1 MKSFLPDDPAFCL
14 DDNKR
19 RQDAATEQP
28 TSGKDRRALLHA
40 EHIRISY
47 QRDGIERTIL
57 KDFSLVLHEQEFV
70 VIIGPSGVGKSSLLR
85 ILSGLQAP
93 QAGQVHLETQVISQ
107 PHPDISFVF
116 QDPNLLPWLNAS
128 QNVAYGMNFK
138 RHKNR
143 SHTEIEAAVAEAMD
157 TVKLTEFGSLYP
169 ADLSGGMAQRVA
181 LARSLARRPRILMLD
196 EPLSALDEIT
206 RAQMQQLLLD
216 TISHYRASAVMVTH
230 DIDEALTLADR
241 IILLDNNASGHR
253 QWQLDQAHPRD
264 VASPDFLNHRA
275 DIIHTLRNAF
285 STSA

>member
-1 MKSFLPDDPAFCL
+1 MKSFLPDDPALCL
-14 DDNKR
+14 DNTVPP
-19 RQDAATEQP
+19 QAAATKP
-28 TSGKDRRALLHA
+28 LAPGKKRQRLLHA

-47 QRDGIERTIL
+47 QRDGIERTVL
-57 KDFSLVLHEQEFV
+57 KDFSLTLHEQEFV

-93 QAGQVHLETQVISQ
+93 QAGQVHLQNQTITQ

-138 RHKNR
+138 RHKTR
-143 SHTEIEAAVAEAMD
+143 SRAEIDDAVNEAID
-157 TVKLTEFGSLYP
+157 TVKLADFGDLYP

-206 RAQMQQLLLD
+206 RTQMQQLLLN

-241 IILLDNNASGHR
+241 IILLDNNATGHR
-253 QWQLDQAHPRD
+253 QWQLNQAHPRD
-264 VASPDFLNHRA
+264 VASPDFLHLRA

-285 STSA
+285 GTSA

>member
-1 MKSFLPDDPAFCL
+1 MKSFLPDDSPVFHDSGTLSSVA
-14 DDNKR
+14 
-19 RQDAATEQP
+19 QP
-28 TSGKDRRALLHA
+28 QASADGRHALLHA

-47 QRDGIERTIL
+47 QRDGTERTIL
-57 KDFSLVLHEQEFV
+57 DDFSLSLHEQEFV

-93 QAGQVHLETQVISQ
+93 QAGQIRLENQLITQ

-128 QNVAYGMNFK
+128 QNIAYGMNFK

-143 SHTEIEAAVAEAMD
+143 TRPEIDAAVSEAID
-157 TVKLTEFGSLYP
+157 TVKLRGFGSHYP

-206 RAQMQQLLLD
+206 RTQMQQLLLD
-216 TISHYRASAVMVTH
+216 TIAHYRACAVMVTH
-230 DIDEALTLADR
+230 DIDEALTLANR
-241 IILLDNNASGHR
+241 IILLDNNATGHR
-253 QWQLDQAHPRD
+253 QWQLNQAHPRD
-264 VASPDFLNHRA
+264 VASTEFLQLRA

-285 STSA
+285 GALG

>member
-1 MKSFLPDDPAFCL
+1 MKSLLPDDLSGYRDSGSTSAS
-14 DDNKR
+14 
-19 RQDAATEQP
+19 TGP
-28 TSGKDRRALLHA
+28 TSSAPSSVLLRAD
-40 EHIRISY
+40 HIRISY
-47 QRDGIERTIL
+47 QRDGVERTIL
-57 KDFSLVLHEQEFV
+57 NDFSLSLQAQEFV

-85 ILSGLQAP
+85 ILSGLQTP
-93 QAGQVHLETQVISQ
+93 QAGQVRLDNQIITE

-128 QNVAYGMNFK
+128 QNIAYGMNFK
-138 RHKNR
+138 RQKNR
-143 SHTEIEAAVAEAMD
+143 SRHDIDAAVAEAIE
-157 TVKLTEFGSLYP
+157 TVKLRGFGNHYA

-206 RAQMQQLLLD
+206 RTQMQQLLLD

-241 IILLDNNASGHR
+241 IILLGNDTSGHR
-253 QWQLDQAHPRD
+253 QWQLDQSHPRD
-264 VASPDFLNHRA
+264 VASDQLLSLRA

-285 STSA
+285 GTPT